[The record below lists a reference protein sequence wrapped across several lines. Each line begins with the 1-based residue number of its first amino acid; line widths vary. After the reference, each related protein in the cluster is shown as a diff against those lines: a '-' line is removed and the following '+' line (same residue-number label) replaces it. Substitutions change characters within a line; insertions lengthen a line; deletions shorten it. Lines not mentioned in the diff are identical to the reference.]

1 MNKSSSFSSSRSN
14 SISIESF
21 DSSSSLSSLDC
32 KSLTPSPILEK
43 KDEKKKVIPFRRVR
57 EKPRISDSPPIANVV
72 SKFPYLLKKI
82 NNFFDISGNKIDNK

>member
-1 MNKSSSFSSSRSN
+1 MDHQDFTTVNIGNPNLKKKREEKKT
-14 SISIESF
+14 IQ
-21 DSSSSLSSLDC
+21 
-32 KSLTPSPILEK
+32 K

-57 EKPRISDSPPIANVV
+57 EKPRISDSPTIANVV